1 MLLPDLCLRNK
12 TRGSL
17 CPALV
22 REDPLKLTAWAG
34 VPLELYF
41 EKEKW
46 RGIPTTKKK
55 SQFGYYCCRTWS
67 QSHSIVIKQVLMG
80 PSTELDALDSQDM
93 ETT

>member
-46 RGIPTTKKK
+46 RGIPTTKKNHNLD
-55 SQFGYYCCRTWS
+55 TTVAE
-67 QSHSIVIKQVLMG
+67 HG
-80 PSTELDALDSQDM
+80 PSLIQ
-93 ETT
+93 

>member
-1 MLLPDLCLRNK
+1 MLLLDYCLMKQR
-12 TRGSL
+12 RGSL
-17 CPALV
+17 CPA
-22 REDPLKLTAWAG
+22 PLKLTICAG

-55 SQFGYYCCRTWS
+55 SQFGYYCCRTWAES
-67 QSHSIVIKQVLMG
+67 RSIVIKQVLTG
-80 PSTELDALDSQDM
+80 PSTGLGAADSQDM